1 MWWRVLFFVH
11 HPNMLERVS
20 FLILYTTCVQFLI
33 HILYILRETFVNE
46 RTIKNIVNFKN
57 FTTSPLN
64 SFYSPSYTW
73 GREWKYLLK
82 VYMMPKANL
91 VVYCIATGTR
101 ESSIYSCFPFLL
113 REDPLSIACGLPWCW
128 FHRNNVVDSIVNSRL
143 EELIVWCSWNFL
155 KVF

>member
-1 MWWRVLFFVH
+1 MEGSLFRASPQHAWKSAILGFVH
-11 HPNMLERVS
+11 DMCTIPHPR
-20 FLILYTTCVQFLI
+20 II
-33 HILYILRETFVNE
+33 HLTRSLCQWENYQ
-46 RTIKNIVNFKN
+46 KIVNFKN

-64 SFYSPSYTW
+64 SFYSPSYAW

-91 VVYCIATGTR
+91 VLYCIATGTR

-128 FHRNNVVDSIVNSRL
+128 FHRNNVVDSVVNSRL